1 MFCPWIPIRGC
12 HPVILEA
19 SDAMSVLWVELS
31 VGSDNN
37 RGRQP
42 AKRRFQYQWENF
54 PHDRAHC
61 YYAPLDTLIPDSN
74 TYISTVLGLIEKI
87 EGWPAELN
95 NPAKIIS
102 ILSTINSRR
111 SNSIRYK
118 QCNTINSPVH
128 RTVISWN
135 QDIRADQAQQVLSH
149 TSQVHVK
156 YCNPNQDI
164 EADEAYLHLKWVNH
178 IVCSI
183 KLRFMKGHVSNIRSL
198 SCKKGSW
205 QHCTLPKKSW

>member
-19 SDAMSVLWVELS
+19 SDAMSVLWDFWQS
-31 VGSDNN
+31 GSDNN

-95 NPAKIIS
+95 NPAP
-102 ILSTINSRR
+102 LLCRDHFYTINSRR
-111 SNSIRYK
+111 SNSIQYK
-118 QCNTINSPVH
+118 IQYH
-128 RTVISWN
+128 RN
-135 QDIRADQAQQVLSH
+135 GH
-149 TSQVHVK
+149 F
-156 YCNPNQDI
+156 
-164 EADEAYLHLKWVNH
+164 LKP
-178 IVCSI
+178 
-183 KLRFMKGHVSNIRSL
+183 GH
-198 SCKKGSW
+198 
-205 QHCTLPKKSW
+205 KSWSSATSFVSH